1 MVNHHLTMN
10 CIISLLFVLTF
21 FCANVQTQLPVNP
34 EPPGAQLPPAPPA
47 ENTYEAPVLQG
58 GLGTVTDGKEAE
70 VKRRRYPDRSSSY
83 SQAYDPGSAFR
94 TEQGPLPQSP
104 VVNPQQ
110 QPPPS
115 QEQQQSPQ
123 QVQQQQTQKTRGQ
136 QKTFAYDPYP
146 ARNATYDNV
155 ETRQLL
161 APVTR
166 VETTTIRIPNPKVGS
181 TTRDPF
187 NDPNRYRI
195 PSQTENQEDVRFV
208 NGRPYR

>member
-1 MVNHHLTMN
+1 MVNHHLTVTMN
-10 CIISLLFVLTF
+10 CISILFVLTF
-21 FCANVQTQLPVNP
+21 LCANVQTQLPVNP
-34 EPPGAQLPPAPPA
+34 EAPGAQQPPAPPA

-70 VKRRRYPDRSSSY
+70 AKRRRYPDRSNSY

-94 TEQGPLPQSP
+94 AEQGPPPQSP
-104 VVNPQQ
+104 VTN
-110 QPPPS
+110 PPPS

-155 ETRQLL
+155 ETRQIL